1 MRGGKGAVG
10 RPDQS
15 LIPIL
20 EVVCLNQQT
29 SGSNEFQKCENYLGQ
44 PGRFH
49 KIHIVPMLHNI
60 RINYIN
66 TMSQPKPEQPSIP
79 NKEPQPSKDE
89 ICWRVGTVFSMASLH
104 CRSSKKP
111 RAGRTRE
118 GSKRAKKA
126 SKPTG
131 FEMLGEPWSPLRT
144 TVDAK

>member
-1 MRGGKGAVG
+1 MG

-66 TMSQPKPEQPSIP
+66 TMSQPKPEQPQSQTKNP
-79 NKEPQPSKDE
+79 N
-89 ICWRVGTVFSMASLH
+89 
-104 CRSSKKP
+104 P
-111 RAGRTRE
+111 RRTRFVGGWGPCSRWPPFIAVLPKSQGLVE
-118 GSKRAKKA
+118 QGKGRKGQKRLPSPQALKCWE
-126 SKPTG
+126 S
-131 FEMLGEPWSPLRT
+131 LGPPLRT